1 MDVMKMP
8 ADLPDVTLNSNSQ
21 LVLKKRYQRK
31 GLDGTPIETPRE
43 MFWLNISKLRQLN
56 HHNPTDS

>member
-8 ADLPDVTLNSNSQ
+8 ADLPDVNLNSNAE

-31 GLDGTPIETPRE
+31 GLDGTPIETAKE
-43 MFWLNISKLRQLN
+43 MFWREIGRASCRERV
-56 HHNPTDS
+56 